1 MLYLYDVNG
10 YQGDFGSRMTVDIYD
25 DIVNKLGLTTAIDF
39 FNEGFTVEL
48 EQLINDW
55 EQIDFSGFGELQE
68 LGLEILEVF
77 KKCKEIVIL
86 TEGFK

>member
-1 MLYLYDVNG
+1 MIYIYDVDG
-10 YQGDFGSRMTVDIYD
+10 YKGDFGSRRTVDEYEAIFKQFD
-25 DIVNKLGLTTAIDF
+25 LTTAIDF
-39 FNEGFTVEL
+39 FKEGFTIEL

-55 EQIDFSGFGELQE
+55 EQIDFTGFNELSE

-86 TEGFK
+86 TEGNQ